1 MVRMMSQENS
11 KPHVDGMITEQR
23 VLRLLTIQPSDLAM
37 WTSLCR
43 KVDKQVANAH
53 PAWPPL
59 GDMRLLSYVK
69 RLLPEIRTMIREIDG
84 NAGDGPK
91 G

>member
-1 MVRMMSQENS
+1 MAEEDEEPYANGVT
-11 KPHVDGMITEQR
+11 TEQR

-37 WTSLCR
+37 WTRLCR
-43 KVDKQVANAH
+43 KVDKQVAEAH

-69 RLLPEIRTMIREIDG
+69 RLLPEIRTMIRGIDG

-91 G
+91 V

>member
-1 MVRMMSQENS
+1 
-11 KPHVDGMITEQR
+11 
-23 VLRLLTIQPSDLAM
+23 M
-37 WTSLCR
+37 WARLCR

-91 G
+91 D